1 MSPQMSTDLK
11 FFKAAQTTGFQAT
24 KKIKSAK
31 KDIHEIKRFMKD
43 EMKANPM
50 LAAMLGKR

>member
-1 MSPQMSTDLK
+1 MSTDLK